1 MPRSDATRPRSSEAA
16 AIISRPGY
24 QGMLYIALLRNNTAV
39 SNLFLLLSTRKKK
52 QWENMEK
59 KMKQKKYVKL
69 KRISNSHCIWTLT
82 LSFYPILVVHWINI
96 KEWQTKYVN
105 IILAKFSGSFNK
117 IFSSF
122 A

>member
-24 QGMLYIALLRNNTAV
+24 QGMLYITLLRNNTAV

-59 KMKQKKYVKL
+59 KMKQKNICKIEENFELSLY
-69 KRISNSHCIWTLT
+69 
-82 LSFYPILVVHWINI
+82 LSFIFLSDLGSTLNQFQWI
-96 KEWQTKYVN
+96 T
-105 IILAKFSGSFNK
+105 NK
-117 IFSSF
+117 IRQYNFSKVF
-122 A
+122 W

>member
-24 QGMLYIALLRNNTAV
+24 QGMLYITLLRNNTAV

-59 KMKQKKYVKL
+59 KMKQKNICKIEENFEL
-69 KRISNSHCIWTLT
+69 SLHLRANFIFLSDLGSTLNQ
-82 LSFYPILVVHWINI
+82 FQWI
-96 KEWQTKYVN
+96 T
-105 IILAKFSGSFNK
+105 NK
-117 IFSSF
+117 IRQYNFSKVF
-122 A
+122 W